1 MGNAAPGGHEVHRA
15 GGDLQRIALAV
26 AVHHGAVEQVG
37 DGGKP
42 DMRVRPHVEPLPGDE
57 LNRPHLVEEDERTDH
72 LPFAVRQRAAHGEAV
87 AQIAHARND
96 DELERIAGALVA
108 EHGVG

>member
-1 MGNAAPGGHEVHRA
+1 
-15 GGDLQRIALAV
+15 
-26 AVHHGAVEQVG
+26 
-37 DGGKP
+37 
-42 DMRVRPHVEPLPGDE
+42 MRVRPHVEPLPGDE
-57 LNRPHLVEEDERTDH
+57 LNRPHLVEEDEGTDH
-72 LPFAVRQRAAHGEAV
+72 LPLAVRQRAAHGEAV